1 MHVTSRDYLYTN
13 FTVEFCA
20 FVFQVHVGYSKQ
32 IVGIIEYASEFNI
45 MIIIIVVLCAVLII
59 GGMVAFLSYRRIKK
73 RQKMKIDQFMTEMHD
88 LEQNTMR
95 INQDGL

>member
-1 MHVTSRDYLYTN
+1 
-13 FTVEFCA
+13 
-20 FVFQVHVGYSKQ
+20 
-32 IVGIIEYASEFNI
+32 